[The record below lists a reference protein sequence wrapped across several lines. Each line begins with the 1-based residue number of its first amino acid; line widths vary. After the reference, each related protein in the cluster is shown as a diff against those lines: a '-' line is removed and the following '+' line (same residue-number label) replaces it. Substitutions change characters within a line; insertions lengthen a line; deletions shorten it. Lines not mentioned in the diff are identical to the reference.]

1 MSANDS
7 ARYEVSGS
15 AVAEIGGDRTDLT
28 TFKNTQD
35 VLRVGHKDRLQLKR
49 SSSHDGT
56 KAFQKPNLVS
66 SVSETSAKLQRP
78 TPKLQRTASGTPM
91 SLGWASLQSEH
102 AKLPFSLQELM
113 TSSISN
119 AGYFAN
125 RRNVMHCNQDRYGMN
140 DDDNDDDDDQ
150 CQSSVNK
157 QSNTL
162 SQAHNKSS
170 LIRLS
175 MTSNG
180 RAKVVTETDLSPPK
194 KLPVPID
201 IDPFSSSELR
211 NYENIGSNVVGDKAL
226 FKRGCTSATTT
237 TTTNATS
244 LTARKTAN
252 NVPILT
258 SGRSRDSRAWE
269 FWCDADARNS
279 LSQKADKERSG
290 SAANAI
296 GLMRS
301 SSKAELRRK
310 AGGCSS
316 SGKRNRAVL
325 ADVSSKRQKSFAAT
339 TATQGNDGIVGR
351 YNKGLAREHRLSRL
365 KRNASAY
372 GRMQSKY
379 GTEMGEKMGDGK
391 GMKMAVKPVVAVKEY
406 RCGRGK
412 GEEDDDEF
420 EVPQTESDK
429 ENWDPEVSG
438 SRVSKMTRV
447 AEAPK
452 LKVQPSGCFA
462 ADKRLCLGL
471 KERILSSSSSSDGHL
486 MRKHADRRHRQKV
499 MRRLHDGGG
508 GGSGGDSGAKGEE
521 EDIEDVEEED
531 PEIARFMSGAGDGD
545 DNGEGGGGG
554 CYSGEAKTSRTTV
567 AAATAASA
575 ASAVA
580 AATVE
585 EEEDMHCVESLLSL
599 SRGTWVASA

>member
-7 ARYEVSGS
+7 ARYEVPGS
-15 AVAEIGGDRTDLT
+15 AVAEIGGDRTDLIM
-28 TFKNTQD
+28 FESTQD
-35 VLRVGHKDRLQLKR
+35 VLTVGHKDRLQLKR

-66 SVSETSAKLQRP
+66 SVSEASAKLQHP

-91 SLGWASLQSEH
+91 SVGWASLQSEH

-140 DDDNDDDDDQ
+140 DDDNDDDDDH
-150 CQSSVNK
+150 CQASLNK

-201 IDPFSSSELR
+201 VDPFSSSELR

-226 FKRGCTSATTT
+226 FKHGCTSATTT

-244 LTARKTAN
+244 LTARKSAN
-252 NVPILT
+252 NMPKLT

-325 ADVSSKRQKSFAAT
+325 AEVSSKCQKSFAAT
-339 TATQGNDGIVGR
+339 AATQGNDGTVGK
-351 YNKGLAREHRLSRL
+351 YNKGLTREHRLSRL

-372 GRMQSKY
+372 GRMQSKC
-379 GTEMGEKMGDGK
+379 GTEMVGKMEDGK
-391 GMKMAVKPVVAVKEY
+391 GMKVAVKPVVAVKEY

-412 GEEDDDEF
+412 GEEDDEEF

-429 ENWDPEVSG
+429 ENWDPEGSN

-452 LKVQPSGCFA
+452 PKVQSSGCFA

-471 KERILSSSSSSDGHL
+471 KERILSSSSSSSSDGHL

-499 MRRLHDGGG
+499 MRRLHDGSSGG
-508 GGSGGDSGAKGEE
+508 GSGAKGEE
-521 EDIEDVEEED
+521 EDIEEEEEEED
-531 PEIARFMSGAGDGD
+531 PEIARFMSGAGYGGD
-545 DNGEGGGGG
+545 DGKGGGG
-554 CYSGEAKTSRTTV
+554 CYSSEVKTSRTTV
-567 AAATAASA
+567 AADATAATAATSA
-575 ASAVA
+575 AT
-580 AATVE
+580 ATAE